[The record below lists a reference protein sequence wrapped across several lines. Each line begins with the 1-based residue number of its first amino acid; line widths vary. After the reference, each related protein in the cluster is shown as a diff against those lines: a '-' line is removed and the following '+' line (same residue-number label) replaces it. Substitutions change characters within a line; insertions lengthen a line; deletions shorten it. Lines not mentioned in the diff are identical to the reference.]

1 MYSTGHKI
9 LSLSLGGLLLLSI
22 SSFVGKADALTTEE
36 YVVFVSSVEKIKAQL
51 EIVKQNLNSNSQ
63 VAFAHSSVVGKLAS
77 QIEKPLRESN
87 RALADDLYLNMIDL
101 PALVKSG
108 TKQDVLLSHI
118 SEGELLLDKA
128 TIAVV
133 PNALRSDSSFY
144 AQIIFVLLTNAD
156 QEYEKASDDG
166 YNSAIAYVDRSHTI
180 FREHIG
186 KDTSVGGDPDLDSFG
201 QSFVNIIEK
210 MRARADF
217 NTVTSA
223 ISEPQRVV
231 LAWASVGTN
240 SEYSKYFD
248 AIRTLLQQVVKEYK
262 AGNYAAADE
271 FAIEAYLDNFEYLEP
286 VIAEHDKDLMLTIEG
301 MMRVELREMIKDRE
315 SVEKIEAHVQA
326 IFEKLN
332 DAENIPSVRT
342 LSYGSVLTDGHVDGT
357 ATTST
362 TEETKSIGSAGG
374 EAKTE
379 VMNQVDAI
387 RLKLIAVLN
396 AYERGD
402 YDSAFENARSAY
414 LDSYEYIEIPLSP
427 IDPNFTLEMEIKFA
441 ELRNLIQDRAPYEQ
455 VQAKVVELRKGLD
468 ESERLVTGPGLVAP
482 SIAFSSSFSIIF
494 REGLESALIIGAI
507 ITYLEASRNEKFKKH
522 VYHGIVLALAA
533 SAVTWFVASFV
544 ITISGANRE
553 LIEAIAALS
562 ATGVLFYVSFWI
574 LNRIETKKWIE
585 FVKAK
590 VWQATTTG
598 SVMVFVLLSFF
609 TVYREGF
616 ETVLFYQAMFSFAKY
631 MESYVALGFVLGL
644 GSLLVIFYFIRRMG
658 KKLPLKVL
666 FALTMGVGA
675 YLSIAFIGNGV
686 RELQEAMYVK
696 TTPLIGVVPRL
707 DINLATMTGIHPTLE
722 TIVAQVALLSVYVVG
737 MFYVLV
743 WRSRKEQAILQARKS
758 RADIDDAV

>member
-1 MYSTGHKI
+1 MYSTGRKI
-9 LSLSLGGLLLLSI
+9 LSLSLVVLLLLSI
-22 SSFVGKADALTTEE
+22 SSFVGNADALTTEE
-36 YVVFVSSVEKIKAQL
+36 YVIFVSNIEKIKSQL
-51 EIVKQNLNSNSQ
+51 ALVEQNLRSGNQ
-63 VAFAHSSVVGKLAS
+63 EDAFAYSSIVGKLAS
-77 QIEKPLRESN
+77 QIEKPVRESD
-87 RALADDLYLNMIDL
+87 RLLADDLYLNLIDL

-108 TKQDVLLSHI
+108 AKENVLSSHI
-118 SEGELLLDKA
+118 SEGELLLDK
-128 TIAVV
+128 TVIAVV
-133 PNALRSDSSFY
+133 PAELRNDHRFY
-144 AQIIFVLLTNAD
+144 AQVNFVLLTNAD
-156 QEYEKASDDG
+156 EEYQKASDEAYD
-166 YNSAIAYVDRSHTI
+166 SAIAYVDRAHMLH
-180 FREHIG
+180 REKI
-186 KDTSVGGDPDLDSFG
+186 SS
-201 QSFVNIIEK
+201 QSDDNTNTKFEQLFSGIIEK

-217 NTVTSA
+217 STVTSS
-223 ISEPQRVV
+223 ISEPQREMLVI
-231 LAWASVGTN
+231 SGTSEN
-240 SEYSKYFD
+240 SEYSKYFEI
-248 AIRTLLQQVVKEYK
+248 IRTLLPQVVEEYK
-262 AGNYAAADE
+262 SGNYAKADE
-271 FAIEAYLDNFEYLEP
+271 LAIEAYLDNFEYLEP
-286 VIAEHDKDLMLTIEG
+286 VIAEHDKDLMQAIEE

-326 IFEKLN
+326 IVEKLN
-332 DAENIPSVRT
+332 EAENIPSVRT
-342 LSYGSVLTDGHVDGT
+342 LSYGSVLTNAHVDGM
-357 ATTST
+357 ATTT
-362 TEETKSIGSAGG
+362 TEETKPIGSAEG

-387 RLKLIAVLN
+387 RLKLIAVLD
-396 AYERGD
+396 AYEKGD

-482 SIAFSSSFSIIF
+482 TIAFSSSFSIIF

-544 ITISGANRE
+544 ITISGVNRE

-658 KKLPLKVL
+658 KKLPLRVL
-666 FALTMGVGA
+666 FSLTMGVGA

-686 RELQEAMYVK
+686 RSLQEATYVK
-696 TTPLIGVVPRL
+696 TTSLIGVVPRL

-737 MFYVLV
+737 MLYVLV

>member
-9 LSLSLGGLLLLSI
+9 LSLSLVTLLMLSI
-22 SSFVGKADALTTEE
+22 SSFVSSAYALTSEE
-36 YVVFVSSVEKIKAQL
+36 YVIFVSNIEKTKSQLALVE
-51 EIVKQNLNSNSQ
+51 QNLRSGNQ
-63 VAFAHSSVVGKLAS
+63 EQAFVHSSIVGKLAS
-77 QIEKPLRESN
+77 YIEKPVRESD
-87 RALADDLYLNMIDL
+87 RLLADDLYLNLIDL

-108 TKQDVLLSHI
+108 AKENVLSSHL
-118 SEGELLLDKA
+118 SEGELLLDK
-128 TIAVV
+128 TVITVV
-133 PNALRSDSSFY
+133 PTELRVDYRFY
-144 AQIIFVLLTNAD
+144 AQVIFVLLTSAD
-156 QEYEKASDDG
+156 KEYEKVSDEG
-166 YNSAIAYVDRSHTI
+166 TNNAIAYVNRAHTLYKESI
-180 FREHIG
+180 ASTSDA
-186 KDTSVGGDPDLDSFG
+186 DTNTKFE
-201 QSFVNIIEK
+201 QFFTIIIEK
-210 MRARADF
+210 MRAGADF
-217 NTVTSA
+217 STVTSA
-223 ISEPQRVV
+223 ISEPQREMLVI
-231 LAWASVGTN
+231 SGIN
-240 SEYSKYFD
+240 KDSEYGKYFD
-248 AIRTLLQQVVKEYK
+248 AIRTLLPQVVEEYG
-262 AGNYAAADE
+262 AGNYAKADE
-271 FAIEAYLDNFEYLEP
+271 LAIEAYLDNFEYLEP
-286 VIAEHDKDLMLTIEG
+286 VIAEHDKDLMLTIEE
-301 MMRVELREMIKDRE
+301 MMRVELREMIKERE

-332 DAENIPSVRT
+332 EAENMPSVRI
-342 LSYGSVLTDGHVDGT
+342 LAYDGVHLTNGNADGT
-357 ATTST
+357 APISSM
-362 TEETKSIGSAGG
+362 EETKPIGSAEG
-374 EAKTE
+374 EAKSE

-387 RLKLIAVLN
+387 RLKLIAVLED
-396 AYERGD
+396 YERGD

-441 ELRNLIQDRAPYEQ
+441 ELRNLIQDRAPYQQ
-455 VQAKVVELRKGLD
+455 VQAKVIELRKGLD

-482 SIAFSSSFSIIF
+482 TIAFSSSFSIIF

-507 ITYLEASRNEKFKKH
+507 ITYLEASRNEKYKKH
-522 VYHGIVLALAA
+522 VYYGIVLALAA
-533 SAVTWFVASFV
+533 SAITWFVASFV

-574 LNRIETKKWIE
+574 LNKIETKKWIE

-631 MESYVALGFVLGL
+631 MESFVALGFVLGL
-644 GSLLVIFYFIRRMG
+644 GSLLVIYYFIRRMG
-658 KKLPLKVL
+658 KKLPLRVL
-666 FALTMGVGA
+666 FSLTMGVGA

-686 RELQEAMYVK
+686 RELQEALYIK

-737 MFYVLV
+737 MLYVLV
-743 WRSRKEQAILQARKS
+743 WRSKREQAILQARKS

>member
-1 MYSTGHKI
+1 MYSTGQKI
-9 LSLSLGGLLLLSI
+9 LSLSLGALLMLSI
-22 SSFVGKADALTTEE
+22 SSFVGNVDALTNEE
-36 YVVFVSSVEKIKAQL
+36 YVIFVFNIERINAQL
-51 EIVKQNLNSNSQ
+51 ALVEENLSSGNQ
-63 VAFAHSSVVGKLAS
+63 EAAFTHSSIVGKLAS
-77 QIEKPLRESN
+77 QIEKPVRESD
-87 RALADDLYLNMIDL
+87 RLLADDLYLNMIDL

-108 TKQDVLLSHI
+108 TKKDVLLSHI
-118 SEGELLLDKA
+118 SEGYLLLDKA

-133 PNALRSDSSFY
+133 PNELRNDHRFY
-144 AQIIFVLLTNAD
+144 AQVIFVLLTNAD
-156 QEYEKASDDG
+156 EEYERATDVG
-166 YNSAIAYVDRSHTI
+166 YNSANAYVDRAHQLYKEKISSKSDYNTDAT
-180 FREHIG
+180 FEE
-186 KDTSVGGDPDLDSFG
+186 SFT
-201 QSFVNIIEK
+201 NIAEK
-210 MRARADF
+210 MRAMADF

-223 ISEPQRVV
+223 VSEPQREMLVI
-231 LAWASVGTN
+231 SGIGDT
-240 SEYSKYFD
+240 SEYGKYFE
-248 AIRTLLQQVVKEYK
+248 AIRIILPQVVEEYK
-262 AGNYAAADE
+262 AGNYAKADE
-271 FAIEAYLDNFEYLEP
+271 LAIEAYLDNFEYLEA
-286 VIAEHDKDLMLTIEG
+286 VIAKQDKDLTLTIEE
-301 MMRVELREMIKDRE
+301 MMRVELREMIKQRE
-315 SVEKIEAHVQA
+315 SVEKVEAHVQA

-332 DAENIPSVRT
+332 EAESLPSVR
-342 LSYGSVLTDGHVDGT
+342 VLAYDNVNSNGHADDI

-362 TEETKSIGSAGG
+362 EEIKPIGSAEA

-387 RLKLIAVLN
+387 RLKLIAVLDN
-396 AYERGD
+396 YERGD

-441 ELRNLIQDRAPYEQ
+441 ELRNLIQERAPFEQ
-455 VQAKVVELRKGLD
+455 VQAKIIELRKGLD

-482 SIAFSSSFSIIF
+482 TIAFSSSFSIIF

-507 ITYLEASRNEKFKKH
+507 ITYLEASRNEKYKKH
-522 VYHGIVLALAA
+522 VYYGIVLALAA
-533 SAVTWFVASFV
+533 SAITWFIASFV
-544 ITISGANRE
+544 ITISGVNRE

-631 MESYVALGFVLGL
+631 MESFVALGFVLGL
-644 GSLLVIFYFIRRMG
+644 GSLLVIYYFIRRMG
-658 KKLPLKVL
+658 KKLPLRVL
-666 FALTMGVGA
+666 FSLTMGVGA

-686 RELQEAMYVK
+686 RELQEALYIK

-707 DINLATMTGIHPTLE
+707 DINLAIMTGIHPTLE
-722 TIVAQVALLSVYVVG
+722 TIVAQIALLSVYIVG
-737 MFYVLV
+737 MLYVLV